1 MRCKDGACARLR
13 RLRELH
19 RLLNIPMTLYT
30 DSFPP
35 NSNMLAP
42 GKRAR
47 GGFMYRCGPG
57 LLLTLAITFVLALPG
72 CLGKSSSNSSNGGVQ
87 SVTLNPG
94 SNFSI
99 DVGGT
104 RVFSATGRDAS
115 GRAVLGASIQFIVV
129 SGNPNASAPLSVA
142 SNGFACAG
150 TWDPT
155 ATICSAGTPG
165 IAIVT
170 AVIAR
175 DSSPPTTVYVPQPLH
190 T

>member
-1 MRCKDGACARLR
+1 
-13 RLRELH
+13 
-19 RLLNIPMTLYT
+19 MTLYT

-57 LLLTLAITFVLALPG
+57 LLLTLAITFVLALTG

-87 SVTLNPG
+87 SVTLHPG

-115 GRAVLGASIQFIVV
+115 GRALLRPRTQFIGG
-129 SGNPNASAPLSVA
+129 SRNPNPPAPLSVA
-142 SNGFACAG
+142 RTGLACDRPR
-150 TWDPT
+150 DPT
-155 ATICSAGTPG
+155 
-165 IAIVT
+165 
-170 AVIAR
+170 
-175 DSSPPTTVYVPQPLH
+175 SPI
-190 T
+190 

>member
-1 MRCKDGACARLR
+1 
-13 RLRELH
+13 
-19 RLLNIPMTLYT
+19 MTLYT

-57 LLLTLAITFVLALPG
+57 LLLTLAITFVLALTG

-104 RVFSATGRDAS
+104 RVFSATGR
-115 GRAVLGASIQFIVV
+115 GAPAPAAPVAHLQFNVFK
-129 SGNPNASAPLSVA
+129 GNP
-142 SNGFACAG
+142 
-150 TWDPT
+150 
-155 ATICSAGTPG
+155 
-165 IAIVT
+165 
-170 AVIAR
+170 
-175 DSSPPTTVYVPQPLH
+175 
-190 T
+190 

>member
-1 MRCKDGACARLR
+1 
-13 RLRELH
+13 
-19 RLLNIPMTLYT
+19 MTLYT

-57 LLLTLAITFVLALPG
+57 LLLTLAITFVLALTG

-104 RVFSATGRDAS
+104 RVFSSTGKDAS
-115 GRAVLGASIQFIVV
+115 VRAVLRAHIQFIILT
-129 SGNPNASAPLSVA
+129 GNPNSHHPLS
-142 SNGFACAG
+142 
-150 TWDPT
+150 
-155 ATICSAGTPG
+155 
-165 IAIVT
+165 
-170 AVIAR
+170 
-175 DSSPPTTVYVPQPLH
+175 SSSQ
-190 T
+190 